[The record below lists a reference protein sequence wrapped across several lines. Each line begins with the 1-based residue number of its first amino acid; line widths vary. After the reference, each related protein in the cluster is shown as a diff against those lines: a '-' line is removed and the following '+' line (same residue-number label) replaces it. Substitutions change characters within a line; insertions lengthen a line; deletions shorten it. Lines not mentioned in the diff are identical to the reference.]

1 MKVKSWF
8 AKAVA
13 TRRAQENTEAMYRQL
28 MYTCHSVCV
37 CVCLHVC
44 VCSVCCVCLCLC
56 LCLWLCLCLCL
67 CLRIC
72 VFVCV
77 SMHDTL
83 HPDANLG
90 AYDRLRIGS
99 RRRRRGKSKRADP

>member
-37 CVCLHVC
+37 RVCLHVC
-44 VCSVCCVCLCLC
+44 VCVLCLR
-56 LCLWLCLCLCL
+56 LCLCLCL

-77 SMHDTL
+77 SMLDTL